1 MRRFIYI
8 LIILAVISSIVGCG
22 ARIKRI
28 ANDINWVVLD
38 GQPSRDN

>member
-1 MRRFIYI
+1 MKRFIHI
-8 LIILAVISSIVGCG
+8 VIVLVVIFSMVGCG

-38 GQPSRDN
+38 GEPSRDN